1 MKTIHNLIVLDES
14 GSMEVIKKEAFSG
27 LNETLQSIRLAADR
41 MPNMRQRVTVL
52 LFDSDRMDF
61 VYENTDISRVKPL
74 DEDVYHP
81 MAMTPLYDAIG
92 RGVSAVRSHVEND
105 DSVLVTII
113 TDGYENASREY
124 SGTSIAHLIDLL
136 KSQSWTFTF
145 IGTDNID
152 VETVAKSLHVD
163 EAMAFRQDSRET
175 RKMWRRF
182 NRSRDAYYSCCD
194 VGEAMPVGSF
204 FKAPEE
210 DDEED

>member
-27 LNETLQSIRLAADR
+27 LNETFQSIRLAADR

-113 TDGYENASREY
+113 TDGYENASRECFDCCFVE
-124 SGTSIAHLIDLL
+124 SDIVDNASICGIW
-136 KSQSWTFTF
+136 K
-145 IGTDNID
+145 
-152 VETVAKSLHVD
+152 
-163 EAMAFRQDSRET
+163 
-175 RKMWRRF
+175 
-182 NRSRDAYYSCCD
+182 
-194 VGEAMPVGSF
+194 
-204 FKAPEE
+204 
-210 DDEED
+210 

>member
-1 MKTIHNLIVLDES
+1 M
-14 GSMEVIKKEAFSG
+14 
-27 LNETLQSIRLAADR
+27 NETLQSIRLAADR

-204 FKAPEE
+204 FKGPEE